1 VNAQGLLSLG
11 LVKHGVVFATA
22 GRRSDADDTIISRFP
37 LVSVEQTLHRI
48 REALMQWGA
57 TAVVSS
63 AACGADLLAL
73 SAAADLH
80 LMRRVV
86 LPFEPERFRET
97 SVLDR
102 PGNWAAI
109 FDETLRELQPRGEV
123 VVLEEMAGD
132 TEAAFLAVG
141 ETVLAEAAKIARNN
155 GGRPAAMVIW
165 DGRPRPGVDLTAHF
179 RDSAVRL
186 GFEIVEVLTVG

>member
-1 VNAQGLLSLG
+1 
-11 LVKHGVVFATA
+11 VKHGVVFATA
-22 GRRSDADDTIISRFP
+22 GRRIDADDTIVSRFP
-37 LVSVEQTLHRI
+37 LASVEQTLQRI
-48 REALMQWGA
+48 REALIQWGA

-73 SAAADLH
+73 SAAADLR

-86 LPFEPERFRET
+86 LPFESERFRET

-102 PGNWAAI
+102 PGNWAAV
-109 FDETLRELQPRGEV
+109 FDQTLRELQPIGEV
-123 VVLEEMAGD
+123 VVLEDMVGD
-132 TEAAFLAVG
+132 ADAAFVAVG
-141 ETVLAEAAKIARNN
+141 ETILAEAAKIARNN

>member
-1 VNAQGLLSLG
+1 M
-11 LVKHGVVFATA
+11 KHGVVFAIA
-22 GRRSDADDTIISRFP
+22 GRRIDADDTIVARFP
-37 LVSVEQTLHRI
+37 LASVEQTLQRI
-48 REALMQWGA
+48 RDALMQWGA

-73 SAAADLH
+73 SAAADLR

-109 FDETLRELQPRGEV
+109 FDETLRELQPIGEV
-123 VVLEEMAGD
+123 IVLEEMSGD
-132 TEAAFLAVG
+132 TDAAYVAVG
-141 ETVLAEAAKIARNN
+141 EAVLAQAARIARNN

-165 DGRPRPGVDLTAHF
+165 DGRPRPGVDLTAYF
-179 RDSAVRL
+179 RDSATDL